1 MTKGMI
7 RIPTSSPPLVT
18 TWGLALSDSEK
29 AEALADSLEAHCQ
42 PVKDPS
48 VPAVIEVVNKAMRAC
63 SFAPANEPKISNFTE
78 VHDAIRGVKVG
89 NAPGPNGVPNRA
101 LKHLPLSVVSLLVV
115 LFNATFRFQYFPPA
129 WKHARVFSILK
140 PRRIRRC
147 RRLIHS

>member
-1 MTKGMI
+1 MI

-78 VHDAIRGVKVG
+78 VHDAIRVVKVG
-89 NAPGPNGVPNRA
+89 KAPGPNGVPNRA
-101 LKHLPLSVVSLLVV
+101 LKHLPLSVVPSSSCYSTLHFDSSTSRQLG
-115 LFNATFRFQYFPPA
+115 NTPACFP
-129 WKHARVFSILK
+129 S
-140 PRRIRRC
+140 
-147 RRLIHS
+147 